1 MTSHSSSGARARAL
15 VVGLGLTTATVVAA
29 AGASAPV
36 ALDGARVTI
45 AGTSNIHAY
54 TASTTAVRLT
64 ELRVAPEVAGPA
76 LWDRLVEPGAI
87 EAFAIAIPAA
97 TLTSPK
103 DGLDKNM
110 HKALKVKEHADITF
124 RLREL
129 ASSTSAPNA
138 LSATGVLQIAGVERE
153 VSFDLTT
160 TREGEKLVVRGEV
173 DLLMTDFD
181 IKPPKA
187 MLGMLRT
194 DPKVTVRFETAFA
207 LPTT

>member
-1 MTSHSSSGARARAL
+1 VRTL
-15 VVGLGLTTATVVAA
+15 VVGLGLAAATVAIA
-29 AGASAPV
+29 AGASAPI

-54 TASTTAVRLT
+54 TASTTAVRVT
-64 ELRVAPEVAGPA
+64 ELRVAPQVAGPA
-76 LWDRLVEPGAI
+76 LWDRIVEPGAL

-110 HKALKVKEHADITF
+110 HKALKVKEHAEITF
-124 RLREL
+124 RLERL
-129 ASSTSAPNA
+129 ASSAAFPGA
-138 LSATGVLQIAGVERE
+138 LTATGVLQIAGVERE
-153 VSFDLTT
+153 VTFDLTT
-160 TREGEKLVVRGEV
+160 ARDGDRLVVKGEV

-194 DPKVTVRFETAFA
+194 DPKVTVRFETAFT